1 MKAPPH
7 QRIYPTPGTHPKLQT
22 REKVMHRRDFVIGA
36 GALAALAWAPAF
48 AQSDAISAR
57 ARNLY
62 RRATVVDC
70 NLGPPIDTPDLPLPQ
85 AKLDV
90 ARNTGVSA
98 IKTSIGGFNAPF
110 EDTLAELAFYQRIIE
125 THPGAYMQIRTGADF
140 AVAKRE
146 RKLGI
151 IFSFEN
157 AVCLEDKLDRID
169 LFRNLGVR
177 VMQLSYNDVSPFGA
191 GVMAPADAT
200 LTELGREAV
209 ARMNAQ
215 GVALDLSHANPA
227 TTAAAIEAS
236 AKSVLI
242 THTGC
247 RAVHDNPRNKSD
259 DQLRA
264 VAEKGGV
271 VGIFDLFYLAP
282 AGRQPTLDDY
292 IAHMTH
298 ALDVCGEDHVGIG
311 SDTSFEAFALSDE
324 DHAAWN
330 AETERRVAAG
340 VAAPE
345 EDGRLPYTEGL
356 NRADRA
362 LVIADA
368 LLDRGYS
375 ARAVEKVLGANFIRA
390 FTEIWS

>member
-1 MKAPPH
+1 MD
-7 QRIYPTPGTHPKLQT
+7 
-22 REKVMHRRDFVIGA
+22 RRDFVISA
-36 GALAALAWAPAF
+36 GAFAALSAAPAL
-48 AQSDAISAR
+48 AQGDGVSSRAR
-57 ARNLY
+57 ALY
-62 RRATVVDC
+62 RRATVLDC
-70 NLGPPIDTPDLPLPQ
+70 NLGPDIPSADFPIPQ
-85 AKLDV
+85 SAIDV

-98 IKTSIGGFNAPF
+98 VKTSMGGFNASF
-110 EDTLAELAFYQRIIE
+110 EDTLAEIALYQRLIE
-125 THPGAYMQIRTGADF
+125 VHPNAFMQIRNAGDF
-140 AVAKRE
+140 AAAKRE

-157 AVCLEDKLDRID
+157 AVCLEDKLDRIN

-191 GVMAPADAT
+191 GVMAPPDAT
-200 LTELGREAV
+200 LTELGRQAV
-209 ARMNAQ
+209 TRMNEQ
-215 GVALDLSHANPA
+215 GVALDLSHANPP
-227 TTAAAIEAS
+227 TTGAAIAAS
-236 AKSVLI
+236 AKPVLI
-242 THTGC
+242 THAGC
-247 RAVHDNPRNKSD
+247 AAVHANPRNKTD

-264 VAEKGGV
+264 IAEKGGV

-282 AGRQPTLDDY
+282 AGRQPNLEDY

-311 SDTSFEAFALSDE
+311 SDTSFGAFELNDE
-324 DHAAWN
+324 GRAAWA
-330 AETERRVAAG
+330 AETARRVAAG

-375 ARAVEKVLGANFIRA
+375 SRAVEKVLGENFIRA
-390 FTEIWS
+390 FGEIWS